1 MRTPD
6 IILEQM
12 LLGEK
17 NTESDPS
24 VHARLKELEQS
35 NRDIL
40 EKYPAAAMKQ
50 AVSEKTDARNKAG
63 VHRFPAVSAIR
74 FAGYAAAAC
83 LVFTLT
89 LVTIIQRPSV
99 ISPSTETV
107 SIRERPKG
115 NANHMYVYRKA
126 ASGVEKLEPGARVS
140 ENDVLQLSYLV
151 TDKKWGFIFS
161 IDGDG
166 VITQHYPERGTFSAL
181 LESGGEIPLSFSY
194 QHDDAPSFERFVM
207 ISSAESFSAQKILE
221 SINHSMHSDN
231 FVSRDLSELIPS
243 DMALTDIV
251 LYK

>member
-17 NTESDPS
+17 NKDTDPS
-24 VHARLKELEQS
+24 VHARLKEMERS
-35 NRDIL
+35 NREIL
-40 EKYPAAAMKQ
+40 EKYPAAAMRQ
-50 AVSEKTDARNKAG
+50 AVSGKIERRNKAG
-63 VHRFPAVSAIR
+63 IRQFPAVTAMR
-74 FAGYAAAAC
+74 YAGYAAAAC
-83 LVFTLT
+83 LVVTLT
-89 LVTIIQRPSV
+89 IVAAVQHPSA
-99 ISPSTETV
+99 ISSETDAGAI
-107 SIRERPKG
+107 SERAKG
-115 NANHMYVYRKA
+115 NATRMYVYRKA
-126 ASGVEKLEPGARVS
+126 ASGVEKLESGSRVS

-151 TDKKWGFIFS
+151 TDKQWGFIFS

-194 QHDDAPSFERFVM
+194 QLDDAPSFERFVM
-207 ISSAESFSAQKILE
+207 ISSTDSFSAQKILE
-221 SINHSMHSDN
+221 SIEHSIHTDN
-231 FVSRDLSELIPS
+231 FVSRDLAELIPS

>member
-17 NTESDPS
+17 NKDTDPS
-24 VHARLKELEQS
+24 VHARLKEMERS
-35 NRDIL
+35 NREIL

-50 AVSEKTDARNKAG
+50 AVSAKIEERKKAD
-63 VHRFPAVSAIR
+63 VHHFSAISAMR
-74 FAGYAAAAC
+74 YAGYAAAAC
-83 LVFTLT
+83 LVVTLT
-89 LVTIIQRPSV
+89 IMSVIQRPAV
-99 ISPSTETV
+99 ITSEPDTV
-107 SIRERPKG
+107 TMSERIKG
-115 NANHMYVYRKA
+115 NANRMYVYRKS
-126 ASGVEKLEPGARVS
+126 ASGVEKLESGDRVA
-140 ENDVLQLSYLV
+140 ENDFLQLSYLV

-181 LESGGEIPLSFSY
+181 LESGGEIPLAFSY
-194 QHDDAPSFERFVM
+194 QLDDAPAFERFVM
-207 ISSAESFSAQKILE
+207 ISSTESFSAQNILE
-221 SINHSMHSDN
+221 SIETSIHSDN

-243 DMALTDIV
+243 DMTLTDIV

>member
-17 NTESDPS
+17 KTEPDPT

-35 NRDIL
+35 NREIL

-50 AVSEKTDARNKAG
+50 AVSGKIAARKKAD
-63 VHRFPAVSAIR
+63 VRHFPAMSAMR
-74 FAGYAAAAC
+74 YAGYAAAAC
-83 LVFTLT
+83 LVVTLT
-89 LVTIIQRPSV
+89 LVAVIQRPSV
-99 ISPSTETV
+99 ISSGTDTV
-107 SIRERPKG
+107 SIKERPKG

-126 ASGVEKLEPGARVS
+126 ESGVEKLETGARVS

-194 QHDDAPSFERFVM
+194 QLDDAPSFERFVM

-221 SINHSMHSDN
+221 SIELSIHSDN
-231 FVSRDLSELIPS
+231 FITRDLSELIPS

>member
-35 NRDIL
+35 NREIL
-40 EKYPAAAMKQ
+40 EKYPADAMKR
-50 AVSEKTDARNKAG
+50 AVSAKLEERKKAD
-63 VHRFPAVSAIR
+63 VRHFPAVSAMR
-74 FAGYAAAAC
+74 YAGYAAAAC
-83 LVFTLT
+83 LVVTLT
-89 LVTIIQRPSV
+89 IMSVVQRPTGITSEQDTLTM
-99 ISPSTETV
+99 S
-107 SIRERPKG
+107 ERVKG
-115 NANHMYVYRKA
+115 NANRMYVYRKI
-126 ASGVEKLEPGARVS
+126 ASGVEQLESGDKVA
-140 ENDVLQLSYLV
+140 ENDFLQLSYLV
-151 TDKKWGFIFS
+151 TDKRWGFIFS

-166 VITQHYPERGTFSAL
+166 VITQHYPEGGTFSAL

-194 QHDDAPSFERFVM
+194 QLDDAPSFERFVM

-221 SINHSMHSDN
+221 SIKTSIHSDN

-243 DMALTDIV
+243 DMTFTDIV